1 MPCARA
7 SGAWWTYCSKPVGE
21 SVIKL
26 EIEQE
31 DWPINGSFII
41 ARGAETVARVIT
53 VQLDDGEFRGRGES
67 EPQDHYGESLESVI
81 EQIESVRQTLA
92 SGMSRF
98 RLQTAL
104 PPGAARNAVDCALW
118 DLEAKRAGRRAWQ
131 LAGLAQAPAE
141 TSVYTISLDTP
152 ARMAAQASGYAG
164 WPILK
169 LKLGG
174 GSDID
179 RVRAVH
185 EAVPGVRLIVDANES
200 WTLQELRDFSPQLKE
215 LAVELIEQPL
225 PAGQDSALAGLDLP
239 LPICADESCHTVE
252 SLASIRGL
260 YDFVNIKLDKTGGL
274 THGLELAQAARA
286 RGMGL
291 MVGCMGGTSLSMAP
305 SHVLAQYCDFVD
317 IDGPLLITEDRAG
330 GLIYADGF
338 VSLPDT
344 PFWGQ

>member
-7 SGAWWTYCSKPVGE
+7 SGAWWTYCNKPVGE

-26 EIEQE
+26 EIKQE
-31 DWPINGSFII
+31 DWPIAGSFII
-41 ARGAETVARVIT
+41 ARGAQTVARVIT

-81 EQIESVRQTLA
+81 EQIESVRQALA

-131 LAGLAQAPAE
+131 LAGLARAPAE

-174 GSDID
+174 GNDID

-185 EAVPGVRLIVDANES
+185 EAVPGARLIVDANES
-200 WTLQELRDFSPQLKE
+200 WTLQELRDFSPKLKE

-274 THGLELAQAARA
+274 TEALRLAAAA
-286 RGMGL
+286 EQMGFRI
-291 MVGCMGGTSLSMAP
+291 MTGCMTGTSLAMAP
-305 SHVLAQYCDFVD
+305 ATIIAALSEYVD
-317 IDGPLLITEDRAG
+317 LDGPLLLLKDREPGIHYEKGRMFPVSED
-330 GLIYADGF
+330 
-338 VSLPDT
+338 V
-344 PFWGQ
+344 WG